1 MTIRGTDYVLRVRV
15 ACQCIQREKSLSHPK
30 LAAHFSRL
38 LEFLMSKRSRDAY
51 AAPTV
56 LKPFQKKNPDLV
68 QVVIETPKGSRNKYE
83 FDPKLRTFTLSKVL
97 PSGMVFPHDFGFIP
111 STEADDGDPV
121 DVLIL
126 MDEPAFPGC
135 VITSRLIGVIKGEET
150 KDRQTERNDRLVAV
164 AEESYSHSNV
174 KELEQLNKTCLEE
187 VEAFFVNSQKEHGKK
202 FKVLGIGD
210 SKEAFRLLRRA
221 IEKAA

>member
-1 MTIRGTDYVLRVRV
+1 
-15 ACQCIQREKSLSHPK
+15 
-30 LAAHFSRL
+30 
-38 LEFLMSKRSRDAY
+38 MSKRSRDAY

-97 PSGMVFPHDFGFIP
+97 PSGMVFPHDFG
-111 STEADDGDPV
+111 
-121 DVLIL
+121 
-126 MDEPAFPGC
+126 C

-174 KELEQLNKTCLEE
+174 KELEQLNKTFLEE
-187 VEAFFVNSQKEHGKK
+187 VEAFFVNYQKEHGKK

>member
-1 MTIRGTDYVLRVRV
+1 
-15 ACQCIQREKSLSHPK
+15 
-30 LAAHFSRL
+30 
-38 LEFLMSKRSRDAY
+38 
-51 AAPTV
+51 
-56 LKPFQKKNPDLV
+56 
-68 QVVIETPKGSRNKYE
+68 
-83 FDPKLRTFTLSKVL
+83 
-97 PSGMVFPHDFGFIP
+97 MVFPHDFGFIP

-126 MDEPAFPGC
+126 MDEPTFPGC
-135 VITSRLIGVIKGEET
+135 VIISRLIGVIKGEET

-174 KELEQLNKTCLEE
+174 KELEQLNKTFLEE
-187 VEAFFVNSQKEHGKK
+187 VEAFFVNYQKEHGKK

>member
-1 MTIRGTDYVLRVRV
+1 YTS
-15 ACQCIQREKSLSHPK
+15 SLH
-30 LAAHFSRL
+30 
-38 LEFLMSKRSRDAY
+38 DA
-51 AAPTV
+51 
-56 LKPFQKKNPDLV
+56 
-68 QVVIETPKGSRNKYE
+68 
-83 FDPKLRTFTLSKVL
+83 L
-97 PSGMVFPHDFGFIP
+97 PISSGMVFPHDFGFIP

-174 KELEQLNKTCLEE
+174 KELEQLNKTFLEE
-187 VEAFFVNSQKEHGKK
+187 VEAFFVNYQKE
-202 FKVLGIGD
+202 
-210 SKEAFRLLRRA
+210 
-221 IEKAA
+221 

>member
-1 MTIRGTDYVLRVRV
+1 
-15 ACQCIQREKSLSHPK
+15 
-30 LAAHFSRL
+30 
-38 LEFLMSKRSRDAY
+38 
-51 AAPTV
+51 
-56 LKPFQKKNPDLV
+56 
-68 QVVIETPKGSRNKYE
+68 
-83 FDPKLRTFTLSKVL
+83 
-97 PSGMVFPHDFGFIP
+97 MVFPHDFGFIP

-126 MDEPAFPGC
+126 MDEPTFPGC
-135 VITSRLIGVIKGEET
+135 VIISRLIGVIKGEET

-174 KELEQLNKTCLEE
+174 KELEQLNKTFLEE
-187 VEAFFVNSQKEHGKK
+187 VEAFFVNYQKEHGKK

-221 IEKAA
+221 IDKAA